1 MASFESRRLE
11 FGDRLRGLRERAG
24 LTGTELA
31 TALGW
36 RQSKVSKIER
46 GRQTPTDT
54 DVVAW
59 LAGLDTPPDTVAELR
74 QQLRDLRIEQVAW
87 RRQLREGH
95 RRRQEQ
101 AVRDADAVRVRRG
114 VALMAVPGL
123 LQTPDYAR
131 AIFASQADLLGVPV
145 HDIAAAV
152 AARIE
157 RQRIL
162 YDSTKQID
170 VLIAE
175 SALWYPVSD
184 PAVLA
189 GQFDRLMSL
198 TALPTLRLG
207 VLPAGARLPHLL
219 PHGFWI
225 LDDHVLVETVSDELR
240 IEDPDQVAIYRR
252 LLDRLWSVAV
262 EGDQARAVLRAV
274 ADRIDE

>member
-1 MASFESRRLE
+1 MAGFESRRLE

-46 GRQTPTDT
+46 GRQTPADA
-54 DVVAW
+54 DVIAW
-59 LAGLDTPPDTVAELR
+59 LAALDTPSGTVSEMR
-74 QQLRDLRIEQVAW
+74 QQLRDLRVEQVAW

-95 RRRQEQ
+95 RHRQEQ
-101 AVRDADAVRVRRG
+101 AVRDAEAVRVRRG

-131 AIFASQADLLGVPV
+131 DVFRSQAELLGVPSD
-145 HDIAAAV
+145 DIDAAV

-170 VLIAE
+170 ILITE

-184 PAVLA
+184 SAVLA
-189 GQFDRLMSL
+189 GQLDRLSSL
-198 TALPTLRLG
+198 TALSTLRLG
-207 VLPAGARLPHLL
+207 VLPAGTRVPHLL

-240 IEDPDQVAIYRR
+240 IDDPDQVAIYRR
-252 LLDRLWSVAV
+252 LLDRLWTAAL
-262 EGDQARAVLRAV
+262 EGEDARALLARV
-274 ADRIDE
+274 AATLAG